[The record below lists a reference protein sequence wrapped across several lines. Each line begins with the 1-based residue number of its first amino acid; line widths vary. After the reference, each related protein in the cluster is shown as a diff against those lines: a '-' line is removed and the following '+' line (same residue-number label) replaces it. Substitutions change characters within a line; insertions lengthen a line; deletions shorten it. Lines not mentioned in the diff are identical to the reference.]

1 MRTSEKTKHYYL
13 NFQLPE
19 RKEDFGRVLDVV
31 FWLNNEDFEL
41 TPSFFDKI
49 MVE

>member
-1 MRTSEKTKHYYL
+1 MHTSAKTKHYYL

-19 RKEDFGRVLDVV
+19 RKEDFGRVLDVI
-31 FWLNNEDFEL
+31 FGLSNEDFDL
-41 TPSFFDKI
+41 IPSFFDKV